1 VNSTTSGRANLTAV
15 LGVDL
20 GEWLGDFLTS
30 NYTDDAVAGVDARYT
45 QPSWDIRDLVARIQG
60 NNPNVYTLDT
70 RTLSHGSNL
79 SLNLS
84 DEGGT
89 AYLRAAV
96 AAGGVGSIKLT
107 TSGGPVPA
115 RVRVTV
121 VRTK

>member
-1 VNSTTSGRANLTAV
+1 
-15 LGVDL
+15 VDVR
-20 GEWLGDFLTS
+20 FTH
-30 NYTDDAVAGVDARYT
+30 
-45 QPSWDIRDLVARIQG
+45 PSWNFRDVLFEINRDDQG
-60 NNPNVYTLDT
+60 VKSFPLKT
-70 RTLSHGSNL
+70 RTLTHGSNL

-89 AYLRAAV
+89 AYLRTAV